1 MSEAFDR
8 NDIHQLFCRLAD
20 GAISPEE
27 HRRLE
32 TQLSQHPEARAQ
44 WFRFADQE
52 TGLADWAAIEQHRE
66 AGPAAIPPG
75 APTATPVVASSLDRG
90 KDSADRRSFVRTWTV
105 ATAGAALAAAM
116 LLAVLWR
123 PQPAAEELA
132 RGVAVLT
139 RTVDAVWSDSD
150 ALRSVGA
157 VLRPGELTL
166 KSGAVLLEFYS
177 GARLVVEGPARL
189 RLVSTSELFLAS
201 GRINAH
207 VPPQAT
213 GFTVA
218 AADFRLID
226 RGTDFGLV
234 VSAEAA
240 AVHVFEGAV
249 AIALGDSATPVRVV
263 DDGRAA
269 ELRAQTWKEIPS
281 DRAAFLEE
289 DEIIRRQEAAAETRR
304 DIWNAARRRLG
315 ADPAMVV
322 HYTFHGPTTEGE
334 WANQAPDALPATN
347 GRSVGCDVVAGRW
360 EGKKAV
366 QFRNEGDRIRLRVER
381 PLREV
386 TLMAW
391 VRVQSLRRG
400 LQSLLSADSTA
411 TGSLRWELSHQGRL
425 RLGIARDLGRP
436 RADWEA
442 VDGAPF
448 VAPERFGQWLFLAS
462 TFDGETVKHYGD
474 GVPAGEGAAFTPP
487 AILVGAAEIGNGS
500 GAQVRFFPGAIDE
513 FAILS
518 RVLSAEEVRLLYEQ
532 GKQ

>member
-20 GAISPEE
+20 GAISAEE

-32 TQLSQHPEARAQ
+32 TLLAQHPEARAQ

-66 AGPAAIPPG
+66 AGPAAVPPG
-75 APTATPVVASSLDRG
+75 TPPASLGVTPSSNRV
-90 KDSADRRSFVRTWTV
+90 KNSADRRSLARTWIAAAAV
-105 ATAGAALAAAM
+105 AALAAAM
-116 LLAVLWR
+116 LLAAAYW

-139 RTVDAVWSDSD
+139 RAVDAVWNDSD

-189 RLVSTSELFLAS
+189 RLVSASELFLAS

-226 RGTDFGLV
+226 RGTDFGLF
-234 VSAEAA
+234 VSSEAA
-240 AVHVFEGAV
+240 AVHVFQGAV
-249 AIALGDSATPVRVV
+249 AIELGDSATPVRVV

-269 ELRAQTWKEIPS
+269 ELRARTWKEIPP
-281 DRAAFLEE
+281 DRAAFLGEA
-289 DEIIRRQEAAAETRR
+289 EIVRRQEAAAETRR
-304 DIWNAARRRLG
+304 KAWNAARRRLS
-315 ADPAMVV
+315 ANPAMVV
-322 HYTFHGPTTEGE
+322 HYTFDGPTAEGE
-334 WANQAPDALPATN
+334 WANQAADALPATN
-347 GRSVGCDVVAGRW
+347 GRSVGCDAIAGRW

-366 QFRNEGDRIRLRVER
+366 QFRNEGDRVRLRVER
-381 PLREV
+381 PLQEV
-386 TLMAW
+386 SLLAW

-411 TGSLRWELSHQGRL
+411 TGSLRWELSQQGRL

-442 VDGAPF
+442 VDAAPF
-448 VAPERFGQWLFLAS
+448 VSPERFGQWLFLAT
-462 TFDGETVKHYGD
+462 TFDGRTVKHYGD
-474 GVPAGEGAAFTPP
+474 GAPIGGGAAFDPP
-487 AILVGAAEIGNGS
+487 AILIGAAELGNGS

-513 FAILS
+513 FALLS
-518 RVLSAEEVRLLYEQ
+518 RVLSDEEIRLLYEQ
-532 GKQ
+532 GKP